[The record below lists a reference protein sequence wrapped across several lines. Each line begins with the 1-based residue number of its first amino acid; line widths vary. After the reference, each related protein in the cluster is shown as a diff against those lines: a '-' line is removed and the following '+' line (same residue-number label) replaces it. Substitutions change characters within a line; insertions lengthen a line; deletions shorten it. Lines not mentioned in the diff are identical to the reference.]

1 MRQKY
6 ELNEPMERRS
16 LLKKVGGI
24 GAIAAVGGAGLLATS
39 GGALAANSSLSI
51 TGSSVT
57 NDDGDLT
64 EVIVNLD
71 HEATWDG
78 FDEAVD
84 AVEYRDV
91 IKRVDGSGNVVAS
104 HVLRDELDDPVP
116 LSDIADG
123 SWGGSDEN
131 ATGPGTEG
139 KVVAGIQWSVLH
151 DEPSNA
157 TYIPPGDSGS
167 VGDVQNFGMDNT
179 EDDSTKT
186 CTLKLTKKVQ
196 FYAQDPNGSYTG
208 YQNNNTY
215 RLMGGDDGTL
225 SETVAEG
232 TFAVDVTNEAAT
244 AGSSGSGSSD
254 AS

>member
-1 MRQKY
+1 
-6 ELNEPMERRS
+6 MERRS
-16 LLKKVGGI
+16 LLKTIGGI
-24 GAIAAVGGAGLLATS
+24 GATAAVGGAGLLAST
-39 GGALAANSSLSI
+39 GGALAANSSLLI

-78 FDEAVD
+78 FDIAVD

-104 HVLRDELDDPVP
+104 HVLRDELDTPVP

-131 ATGPGTEG
+131 STGPGTEG
-139 KVVAGIQWSVLH
+139 SVSAGIQWSVLH
-151 DEPSNA
+151 DDPSSA

-167 VGDVQNFGMDNT
+167 VGDVQDFGMDNE
-179 EDDSTKT
+179 EDDSTKSY
-186 CTLKLTKKVQ
+186 TLKFTKKVQ
-196 FYAQDPNGSYTG
+196 FYALDSNGSYTG
-208 YQNNNTY
+208 IDGNTY

-225 SETVAEG
+225 AETVAEG
-232 TFAVDVTNEAAT
+232 TFTVDVTNEAAT
-244 AGSSGSGSSD
+244 ASSSGSGSSS

>member
-1 MRQKY
+1 
-6 ELNEPMERRS
+6 MERRS
-16 LLKKVGGI
+16 LLKTIGGI
-24 GAIAAVGGAGLLATS
+24 GTTAAVGGAGLVATS
-39 GGALAANSSLSI
+39 GGALAATSSLSI

-64 EVIVNLD
+64 EVIVSLD

-78 FDEAVD
+78 FDEPVD

-91 IKRVDGSGNVVAS
+91 IKRLDGSGSVVAS
-104 HVLRDELDDPVP
+104 HVLRDELDTPVP

-157 TYIPPGDSGS
+157 TYIPPGPSGS
-167 VGDVQNFGMDNT
+167 VGDVQNFGMDND
-179 EDDSTKT
+179 EDDSTKSYI
-186 CTLKLTKKVQ
+186 LEFTKTVQ
-196 FYAQDPNGSYTG
+196 FYAQDSNGSYTG
-208 YQNNNTY
+208 TDGNTY
-215 RLMGGDDGTL
+215 RLMGNDDGTL
-225 SETVAEG
+225 SKTVSEG
-232 TFAVDVTNEAAT
+232 TFGVDVTNEPAT
-244 AGSSGSGSSD
+244 ADSTGDGSSS